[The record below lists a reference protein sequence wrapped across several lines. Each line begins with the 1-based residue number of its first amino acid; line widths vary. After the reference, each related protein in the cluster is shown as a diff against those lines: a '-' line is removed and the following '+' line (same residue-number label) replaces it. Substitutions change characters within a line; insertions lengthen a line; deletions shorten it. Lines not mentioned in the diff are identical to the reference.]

1 MQHRLCETNIDLPKD
16 SPFPDLF
23 KKLKVRPRNMSVS
36 VISLIEQV
44 IFYTEVIV
52 GTSVAASTA
61 GTTGTTTASTST
73 AYTTSSDSTV
83 IMQVM

>member
-1 MQHRLCETNIDLPKD
+1 MQPSLCKTNIDLRKD

-23 KKLKVRPRNMSVS
+23 KKLKVRPRNMPVS

-61 GTTGTTTASTST
+61 GTTGTTASTST

>member
-1 MQHRLCETNIDLPKD
+1 
-16 SPFPDLF
+16 
-23 KKLKVRPRNMSVS
+23 MSVS